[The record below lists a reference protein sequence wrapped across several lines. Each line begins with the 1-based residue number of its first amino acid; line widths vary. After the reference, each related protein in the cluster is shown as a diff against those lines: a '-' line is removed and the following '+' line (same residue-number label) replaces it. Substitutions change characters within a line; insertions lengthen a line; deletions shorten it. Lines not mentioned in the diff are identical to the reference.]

1 MTLLWAWSCYIMPR
15 LVNLH
20 LLFGQW
26 HFLLDSCS
34 YNTNHHQED
43 SSTTVMMQT
52 LESLFYKRITWST
65 KPGRLTCP
73 SRANQLLGMI
83 VTRRLPLIW
92 AFTLIKCKA
101 SMAWKLLKMWK
112 NWIIHGCT
120 VCLTGNGYG
129 LIAWTV
135 WLLSQS
141 IIFGSRTHLFP
152 SRFALTMRSLM
163 WICTTRSS
171 PHPIEK
177 ASCMACESWDNK
189 LMMRLDRF
197 KRGGIR
203 LILELSMMK
212 QVI

>member
-1 MTLLWAWSCYIMPR
+1 
-15 LVNLH
+15 
-20 LLFGQW
+20 
-26 HFLLDSCS
+26 
-34 YNTNHHQED
+34 
-43 SSTTVMMQT
+43 MMQT

-73 SRANQLLGMI
+73 SRANQLLRMI
-83 VTRRLPLIW
+83 ETRRLPLIW
-92 AFTLIKCKA
+92 SFTSIKCKA
-101 SMAWKLLKMWK
+101 SRARKLLKMWK

-120 VCLTGNGYG
+120 VCLMGNGYA

-141 IIFGSRTHLFP
+141 IILGSRMHLFP
-152 SRFALTMRSLM
+152 SRFASTMRSLM

-171 PHPIEK
+171 PHPVEK

-189 LMMRLDRF
+189 QMMLLDPF
-197 KRGGIR
+197 KRGDIR
-203 LILELSMMK
+203 LILESSMMR